1 MSTERDDQP
10 DASPE
15 VLAVARY
22 NELVTKN
29 YRNTRVLSGL
39 AEQSGARL
47 TRATFELLAVIHRYG
62 PLRVSELV
70 QRVGVDQSTV
80 SRQIR
85 PLEELGLAVRSEDP
99 ADRRVAWLDVTEAG
113 RKIMLSVRRRVNR
126 NVEAALASWSPAD
139 REAFGKLLERFRQ
152 SVLDLAAAQAF
163 EPGRDTRDTRD
174 RRDVRDVRDD
184 TERQ

>member
-22 NELVTKN
+22 NELITKS
-29 YRNTRVLSGL
+29 YRNARVLPGL
-39 AEQSGARL
+39 AERSGGKRL

-62 PLRVSELV
+62 PLKVSELV

-99 ADRRVAWLDVTEAG
+99 SDRRVAWLDVTDAG
-113 RKIMLSVRRRVNR
+113 RDLMLKVRSRVNR
-126 NVEAALASWSPAD
+126 NVEAALTTWSPAD
-139 REAFGKLLERFRQ
+139 RETFGKLLERFRQ
-152 SVLDLAAAQAF
+152 SVLDLTATQALDDDA
-163 EPGRDTRDTRD
+163 PSDAGTGTGDRDG
-174 RRDVRDVRDD
+174 
-184 TERQ
+184 

>member
-10 DASPE
+10 EAPPE
-15 VLAVARY
+15 VIAVARY

-29 YRNTRVLSGL
+29 LRNSRVLPDM
-39 AEQSGARL
+39 AERAGARL
-47 TRATFELLAVIHRYG
+47 TRATFELLALIYRHG

-85 PLEELGLAVRSEDP
+85 PLEDLGLVARSEDA
-99 ADRRVAWLDVTEAG
+99 ADRRVVWLDVTDAG
-113 RKIMLSVRRRVNR
+113 ADVMRDIRRRVSR

-139 REAFGKLLERFRQ
+139 RETFGKLLERFRQ

-163 EPGRDTRDTRD
+163 ETGADTSAKNDARNA
-174 RRDVRDVRDD
+174 
-184 TERQ
+184 

>member
-29 YRNTRVLSGL
+29 YRNTRVLPGL
-39 AEQSGARL
+39 AEQSGGSRL
-47 TRATFELLAVIHRYG
+47 TRATFELLAVIYRYG

-85 PLEELGLAVRSEDP
+85 PLEELGLVVRSEDA
-99 ADRRVAWLDVTEAG
+99 ADRRVVWLDATDAG
-113 RKIMLSVRRRVNR
+113 MDVMRKLRRRVNR

-139 REAFGKLLERFRQ
+139 RETFGKLLERFRQ
-152 SVLDLAAAQAF
+152 SVLDMAAAQAF
-163 EPGRDTRDTRD
+163 EPTPDKSK
-174 RRDVRDVRDD
+174 
-184 TERQ
+184 

>member
-1 MSTERDDQP
+1 MSRERDDQP

-29 YRNTRVLSGL
+29 YRNSRVLSGL
-39 AEQSGARL
+39 AGESGTRL
-47 TRATFELLAVIHRYG
+47 TRATFELLAVVHRYG
-62 PLRVSELV
+62 PLRVSDLV

-80 SRQIR
+80 SRQVR
-85 PLEELGLAVRSEDP
+85 PLEELGLVVRSEDA
-99 ADRRVAWLDVTEAG
+99 ADRRVAWLDATPSG
-113 RKIMLSVRRRVNR
+113 RDLMLAVRRRVNH

-139 REAFGKLLERFRQ
+139 RETFGKLLERFRQ

-163 EPGRDTRDTRD
+163 EGSPDAAAEGRGP
-174 RRDVRDVRDD
+174 
-184 TERQ
+184 

>member
-1 MSTERDDQP
+1 MSTERDEQP

-29 YRNTRVLSGL
+29 YRNTRVLSDL
-39 AEQSGARL
+39 SGQQGSRL
-47 TRATFELLAVIHRYG
+47 TRATFEMLAVVHRYG

-85 PLEELGLAVRSEDP
+85 PLEELGMVTRTEDP
-99 ADRRVAWLDVTEAG
+99 GDRRVAWLDVTDRG
-113 RKIMLSVRRRVNR
+113 RKVMLGVRRQVNH
-126 NVEAALASWSPAD
+126 NVEAALATWSPAD
-139 REAFGKLLERFRQ
+139 RETFGKLLERFRQ
-152 SVLDLAAAQAF
+152 SVLDLAAADGF
-163 EPGRDTRDTRD
+163 EKPADADHASS
-174 RRDVRDVRDD
+174 
-184 TERQ
+184 

>member
-22 NELVTKN
+22 NELITKN
-29 YRNTRVLSGL
+29 LRNTRVLPDL

-47 TRATFELLAVIHRYG
+47 TRATFELLAVIYRYG

-70 QRVGVDQSTV
+70 QRVGVDQSTI

-85 PLEELGLAVRSEDP
+85 PLEELGLVVRSEDA
-99 ADRRVAWLDVTEAG
+99 ADRRVVWLDATDAG
-113 RKIMLSVRRRVNR
+113 MDVMRRIRRRVNR
-126 NVEAALASWSPAD
+126 NVEAALASWSAAD
-139 REAFGKLLERFRQ
+139 RETFGKLLERFRQ

-163 EPGRDTRDTRD
+163 EAAAEASDAPTSS
-174 RRDVRDVRDD
+174 
-184 TERQ
+184 

>member
-1 MSTERDDQP
+1 MSNERDDQP

-29 YRNTRVLSGL
+29 YRNTRVMAHL
-39 AEQSGARL
+39 AEQSGGARL
-47 TRATFELLAVIHRYG
+47 TRATFEMLAVIHRYG

-85 PLEELGLAVRSEDP
+85 PLEELGLTVRSEDP
-99 ADRRVAWLDVTEAG
+99 GDRRVVWLDATEDG
-113 RKIMLSVRRRVNR
+113 IRLMRKLRSRVNR

-139 REAFGKLLERFRQ
+139 RETFGKLLERFRQ

-163 EPGRDTRDTRD
+163 ETTPDEAGSKRTSKSKSK
-174 RRDVRDVRDD
+174 
-184 TERQ
+184 

>member
-29 YRNTRVLSGL
+29 YRNTRVLSEL
-39 AEQSGARL
+39 AEQQGSRL

-85 PLEELGLAVRSEDP
+85 PLEELGMVARSEDP
-99 ADRRVAWLDVTEAG
+99 DDRRVAWLDVTDHG
-113 RKIMLSVRRRVNR
+113 RKVMLGVRRRVNH
-126 NVEAALASWSPAD
+126 NVEAALATWSPAD
-139 REAFGKLLERFRQ
+139 RETFGKLLERFRQ
-152 SVLDLAAAQAF
+152 SVLDLAATHGF
-163 EPGRDTRDTRD
+163 EKP
-174 RRDVRDVRDD
+174 DD
-184 TERQ
+184 SGPS

>member
-29 YRNTRVLSGL
+29 YRNTRVLPGL
-39 AEQSGARL
+39 AAQSGSSRL
-47 TRATFELLAVIHRYG
+47 TRATFEMLAVIHRYG

-85 PLEELGLAVRSEDP
+85 PLEELGLVVRSEDP
-99 ADRRVAWLDVTEAG
+99 ADRRVVWLDATG
-113 RKIMLSVRRRVNR
+113 SGIDLMLKVRRRVNR

-139 REAFGKLLERFRQ
+139 RETFGKLLERFRQ
-152 SVLDLAAAQAF
+152 SVLDLASAQAF
-163 EPGRDTRDTRD
+163 ESKPD
-174 RRDVRDVRDD
+174 
-184 TERQ
+184 ESKPPE

>member
-10 DASPE
+10 DAPPE
-15 VLAVARY
+15 VIAVARY

-29 YRNTRVLSGL
+29 LRNSRVLPDM
-39 AEQSGARL
+39 AERAGVRL
-47 TRATFELLAVIHRYG
+47 TRATFEVLALVHRHG

-85 PLEELGLAVRSEDP
+85 PLEELGLVARSEDP
-99 ADRRVAWLDVTEAG
+99 ADRRVVWLDVTDTG
-113 RKIMLSVRRRVNR
+113 IDVMRKIRRRVNR

-139 REAFGKLLERFRQ
+139 RETFGKLLERFRQ

-163 EPGRDTRDTRD
+163 ATTPDTSAEP
-174 RRDVRDVRDD
+174 DD
-184 TERQ
+184 GSP